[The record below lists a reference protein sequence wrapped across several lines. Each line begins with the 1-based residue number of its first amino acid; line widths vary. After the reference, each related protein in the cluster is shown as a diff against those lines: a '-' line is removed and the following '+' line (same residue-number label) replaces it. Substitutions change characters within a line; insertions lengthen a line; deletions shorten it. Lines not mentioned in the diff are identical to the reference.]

1 MKEGRKD
8 STRPLCGEFVRG
20 LTEWGLRGGGPL
32 HAGAVVG
39 HVVVGTGAHR
49 PAGTEQTQPLALLP
63 VTWVGGHWREGERE
77 REKSIR
83 KNTSPSLQ
91 L

>member
-1 MKEGRKD
+1 MR
-8 STRPLCGEFVRG
+8 R
-20 LTEWGLRGGGPL
+20 LTERGLRGGRPL

-63 VTWVGGHWREGERE
+63 VAWVGGHWRKGGKEGRRE
-77 REKSIR
+77 GKRNVHQ
-83 KNTSPSLQ
+83 KNTFLSLSGRVPYK
-91 L
+91 